1 MRLLH
6 SFRHFDHREYAPLFT
21 YENLIL
27 PGSELGL
34 ESEPLWEGKFCGLG
48 LECL

>member
-1 MRLLH
+1 MVH
-6 SFRHFDHREYAPLFT
+6 HNYNREEAPLFI

>member
-1 MRLLH
+1 M
-6 SFRHFDHREYAPLFT
+6 ET
-21 YENLIL
+21 LIL

-48 LECL
+48 LECLWLLWRGALVAKYKA